1 MGQTQLNNEA
11 WSDTRKLI
19 DIDKIKI
26 HDKYDGTAAYYD
38 IGIIFVNEDI
48 VFKEGISPICLP
60 DQPCETER
68 LIREETSL
76 VGWGKHENTDKAN
89 NKLSISLLQVYAKE
103 NCNKK
108 YDIPGESKV
117 AKQSKAMLPNLFT
130 EQAFCAGSEVRMIT
144 HRHSKIQKSQEGSI
158 IVQAL
163 DFLRFLSADC

>member
-1 MGQTQLNNEA
+1 MLLGQTKLNNDE
-11 WSDTRKLI
+11 WSDTRQLI
-19 DIDKIKI
+19 TINKTKI
-26 HDKYDGTAAYYD
+26 HDKYVGTGAYYD

-60 DQPCETER
+60 NQPFETEH

-76 VGWGKHENTDKAN
+76 VGWGKHEDTDKAN
-89 NKLSISLLQVYAKE
+89 DKLSISLLQVYAKE

-130 EQAFCAGSEVRMIT
+130 EQAFCAGSTVRMIA
-144 HRHSKIQKSQEGSI
+144 HCNSKIKNSQ
-158 IVQAL
+158 V
-163 DFLRFLSADC
+163 